1 MIKALSVSALLFLL
15 LAACAPAPTIPPT
28 STDIALP
35 PLPTLDGTIPPV
47 EPSAVP
53 TGPESALEAILLAL
67 PGAGSRLTSPVSVQ
81 GQSRPT
87 FEQNLVIAI
96 YGQEGEEL
104 ALQPTTIQAPMGE
117 PGGFSA
123 EIAFVVT
130 SEQPGRISVFETSA
144 LDGGIVHLSS
154 AEVTLLPGGEAQVI
168 PAEFH
173 FEVINITAPAALAQV
188 SGGQIEVSGFSDYF
202 FESNLGLA
210 LCGPG
215 GEGAPHELCGTED
228 NVLALSFATIQ
239 SPDIGQPGPFSGQLS
254 YTVSEPGPA
263 RIVVYAQSA
272 RDGGLLHLSSIP
284 ITLAP

>member
-1 MIKALSVSALLFLL
+1 MTKLLSVCTLLFIL
-15 LAACAPAPTIPPT
+15 LAACAPAPAAPPT
-28 STDIALP
+28 STEISLP
-35 PLPTLDGTIPPV
+35 PLPTLEGTIPPV

-53 TGPESALEAILLAL
+53 TGPESALEAILLAM

-96 YGQEGEEL
+96 YGQEGETL

-117 PGGFSA
+117 PGAFSA
-123 EIAFVVT
+123 EISFLVS
-130 SEQPGRISVFETSA
+130 SEQPGRLSVFETSA
-144 LDGGIVHLSS
+144 LDGGIVHLASV
-154 AEVTLLPGGEAQVI
+154 EVTLLPGGQAELV

-173 FEVINITAPAALAQV
+173 FEVINITAPAALATV

-215 GEGAPHELCGTED
+215 GEGEPHELCGTQD
-228 NVLALSFATIQ
+228 NLLALSFATIQ

-254 YTVSEPGPA
+254 YAVSEPLPG
-263 RIVVYAQSA
+263 RVVVYAQSA

-284 ITLAP
+284 ITLEP